1 MKNIIF
7 KIAKK
12 YLEFCEKNVL
22 SKKDILY
29 ETAEKLELPIEKLK
43 TCEEKRCT
51 LSFTKLKNNTFMIKG
66 QGPKI
71 TITLKYIKEENLD
84 IYQKFKIVWNLYIKL
99 LKEYDG
105 TFKELNLL
113 EEKLIEESIYEKAQQ
128 KIFSELNA

>member
-1 MKNIIF
+1 MKNFIF
-7 KIAKK
+7 EIAEK

-22 SKKDILY
+22 SKKNILY

-43 TCEEKRCT
+43 TCEEKKLT
-51 LSFTKLKNNTFMIKG
+51 LSITKFKNNTFMIKG
-66 QGPKI
+66 QGPKK

-105 TFKELNLL
+105 TLKEINIF
-113 EEKLIEESIYEKAQQ
+113 EKKLSEESIYEKAQA
-128 KIFSELNA
+128 KIFPQLAA